1 MSKAKNLKPTPAP
14 PLQKEG
20 TKELRHAE
28 FISASHDEPSPEL
41 LCAKHDKNLSTYR
54 FNVLKTDKTPSLTT
68 SHKRYSI
75 VCSAESPGEG
85 KGFTLAEV
93 FSPCRKVKLDFGF
106 TLAEVLITLGIIGIV
121 AAVTL
126 PSVIHKFQAK
136 VLQSQFKVADT
147 IINES
152 VQYVYNEFGIDSSA
166 KSYSSYCRNGAC
178 VDNGVAKEMNEYWIK
193 VLTAKGAT
201 QPKPYANFAWGI
213 GYDKDASYSF
223 IFPGTWYTGLDN
235 KPLYIMK
242 NGILISPIQMLDG
255 WLIGVDINGPKRGP
269 NIIGVDIFMWGDQ
282 HRNRSWKNECK
293 LYKEKMTQP
302 DWQQR
307 GCYNYAKLNQYP
319 YDTSKGYW
327 EGLKW

>member
-1 MSKAKNLKPTPAP
+1 MKKLLKKMFTNFVMSEKSQTTP
-14 PLQKEG
+14 LI
-20 TKELRHAE
+20 RH
-28 FISASHDEPSPEL
+28 FVSPSPTIGEKEI
-41 LCAKHDKNLSTYR
+41 LCAKHTDKNLSTYR
-54 FNVLKTDKTPSLTT
+54 LNVLKTDKTPSLTLP
-68 SHKRYSI
+68 HWRGNK
-75 VCSAESPGEG
+75 VKSALPQGASG
-85 KGFTLAEV
+85 KCVAFTLAE
-93 FSPCRKVKLDFGF
+93 
-106 TLAEVLITLGIIGIV
+106 TLITLGIIGIV

-269 NIIGVDIFMWGDQ
+269 NIIGVDIFMWGDEA
-282 HRNRSWKNECK
+282 RNRSWKNECK